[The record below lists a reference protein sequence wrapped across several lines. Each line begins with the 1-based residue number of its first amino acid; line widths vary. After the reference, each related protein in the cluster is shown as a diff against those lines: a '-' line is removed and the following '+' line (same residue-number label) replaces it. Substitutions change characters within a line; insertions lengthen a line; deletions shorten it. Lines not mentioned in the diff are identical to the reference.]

1 MSRFGALP
9 NTSNTVSNFVP
20 TTGNFSNDDDKEKF
34 CIYTEVYEISID
46 WYKGIPGFRNWF
58 TYNASYTA
66 KITCKE
72 NGDGEDL
79 GDPTVK
85 VEDGVTGQKG
95 QHVKITW
102 GQIRVC
108 KSCTT
113 DPKDSFDKDRY
124 FCGKTVTQASNRSKG
139 TYNNVMKELWG
150 LAGGGQPPGSP
161 IKIKPLKKALK
172 KFAEYMGCEPDMKCK
187 KINEYCKKKKEVD
200 Q

>member
-9 NTSNTVSNFVP
+9 TTSNTASNFVP
-20 TTGNFSNDDDKEKF
+20 TPGNFSNDDDKEKF
-34 CIYTEVYEISID
+34 CIYEEIYEISID
-46 WYKGIPGFRNWF
+46 LFKGTPGFRPWF
-58 TYNASYTA
+58 TYNAFYSA

-85 VEDGVTGQKG
+85 VINGVSGQKG

-102 GQIRVC
+102 GQIKVC
-108 KSCTT
+108 KSCTI
-113 DPKDSFDKDRY
+113 DPDIPFDKDRY
-124 FCGKTVTQASNRSKG
+124 SCGKAINQAYNGGKG
-139 TYNNVMKELWG
+139 AYNNLMKELWG

-172 KFAEYMGCEPDMKCK
+172 KFAESLGCEPDMKCK
-187 KINEYCKKKKEVD
+187 KINKYCKKKKEED